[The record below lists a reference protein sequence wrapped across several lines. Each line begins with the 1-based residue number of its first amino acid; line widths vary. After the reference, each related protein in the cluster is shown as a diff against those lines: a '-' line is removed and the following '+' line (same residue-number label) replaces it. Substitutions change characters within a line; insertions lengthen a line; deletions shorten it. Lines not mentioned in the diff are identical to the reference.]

1 MAEDKRL
8 VPYQPLDLDE
18 PAELVTAIRK
28 RRGGQL
34 INLDRCCIA
43 YPLQEAGISS

>member
-34 INLDRCCIA
+34 RSEEHTSE
-43 YPLQEAGISS
+43 LQSH